1 MVTRVRRFLM
11 LVAFRGFI
19 RRFFTRTVYVTDKVQ
34 SPRTVPVAVDGA
46 QKSTRKR
53 KRGRTA
59 QVSPSERFVWGMA
72 TLIVALVGVLV
83 LEVVCIVVTGAF
95 NSELLAVISGLVG
108 SLVTAFV
115 MGKKT

>member
-1 MVTRVRRFLM
+1 MLGCLRDSVRRYFTKTV
-11 LVAFRGFI
+11 LVSARAEVDTASKARTRS
-19 RRFFTRTVYVTDKVQ
+19 RRNRSV
-34 SPRTVPVAVDGA
+34 
-46 QKSTRKR
+46 
-53 KRGRTA
+53 
-59 QVSPSERFVWGMA
+59 QVSPSERFVWGMV
-72 TLIVALVGVLV
+72 TLIIALVGVLV